1 MKRFN
6 QAMRWKHAQVIRC
19 MYEWEDGD
27 IRTADEEQLKGQR
40 EGVEGKRSQCHGFP
54 KESGTPAG
62 SRTIKPLFILSG
74 EEGGG

>member
-1 MKRFN
+1 MYTK
-6 QAMRWKHAQVIRC
+6 
-19 MYEWEDGD
+19 YEWEDGD

-74 EEGGG
+74 EEGGGGGSYLTTTNPS